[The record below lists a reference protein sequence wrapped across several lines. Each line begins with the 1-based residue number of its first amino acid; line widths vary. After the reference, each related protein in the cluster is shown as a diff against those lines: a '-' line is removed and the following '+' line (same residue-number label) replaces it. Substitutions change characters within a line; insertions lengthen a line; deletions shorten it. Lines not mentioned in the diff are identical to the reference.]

1 MRPVTVG
8 YRLSGPIPAGSYHLI
23 ADGFISDEPVVRFE
37 LLWRRQGTSDETPIV
52 TFEHR
57 YPAPPITFSQY
68 EETQRGT
75 EVPARDGDLLVL
87 RMSLVGGSP
96 QDQAAYVPVGEI
108 QDAPAGARFLTFDI
122 PR

>member
-23 ADGFISDEPVVRFE
+23 ADGFISDEPLVRFE
-37 LLWRRQGTSDETPIV
+37 ILWRRAGTADDVPIV

-57 YPAPPITFSQY
+57 YPAPPVTFAQY
-68 EETQRGT
+68 EETQPGAQ
-75 EVPARDGDLLVL
+75 VPARDGDLLVL
-87 RMSLVGGSP
+87 RMNLIDGNP

-108 QDAPAGARFLTFDI
+108 QQAPAGARFLTIDI